1 MISCENGYSMAMWL
15 KPAETIPVGIVL
27 SSGGNTNKV
36 NPSGVA
42 LKFEPNG
49 VLAFN
54 ARVRFARKRWLIRH
68 DLSRAEW
75 MHVAL
80 TWKQD
85 GNMTAYVNGSFVEA
99 DPGKTY
105 DPSSILQTTNMAIGS
120 HMDGSQ
126 NYGHF
131 VLDELYV
138 WDQELSATE
147 VAQVYNSHTG

>member
-1 MISCENGYSMAMWL
+1 MWL
-15 KPAETIPVGIVL
+15 KAAETIPVGIVL
-27 SSGGNTNKV
+27 SSGGNSNKV

-42 LKFEPNG
+42 LKFESNG

-54 ARVRFARKRWLIRH
+54 ARVRSTKKRWLIRH
-68 DLSRAEW
+68 DVSGAEW

-85 GNMTAYVNGSFVEA
+85 GNMTAYVNGFFVET
-99 DPGKTY
+99 DPGVTY
-105 DPSSILQTTNMAIGS
+105 APSSTLHTTNMVIGS
-120 HMDGSQ
+120 HIDGNQ
-126 NYGHF
+126 NFGQF

-147 VAQVYNSHTG
+147 VAQVYNSNTG